1 MMFCGHIWSVATLS
15 APKFRDF
22 LIISNQVK
30 MSITPE
36 KKQFIQYIAGG
47 LSTLMNGSML
57 AEEIYTSNLPW
68 PNKEWVEDPTE
79 LYINDNILE
88 GSSFSEDKFCKA
100 METVDEGTLWELLTY
115 FDSRDMSISHA
126 YIESC
131 LVVNDLP
138 EELQGFAESIDY
150 REIETFEDFLE
161 L

>member
-22 LIISNQVK
+22 LITSTTI
-30 MSITPE
+30 MSISPDKRE
-36 KKQFIQYIAGG
+36 FLCYIAGG
-47 LSTLMNGSML
+47 LSTLMNSSML
-57 AEEIYTSNLPW
+57 ADEIYTSC
-68 PNKEWVEDPTE
+68 EDATE
-79 LYINDNILE
+79 LYIKDNILE

-100 METVDEGTLWELLTY
+100 METVDEGTLGDLLTY
-115 FDSRDMSISHA
+115 FDSRDMNISQV

-131 LVVNDLP
+131 LVPTDLP
-138 EELQGFAESIDY
+138 QGLREFTESIDY